1 MEEIAQDKNQEIE
14 VSKEEIKEEEKK
26 GNEKVR
32 VMISTIGSSKT
43 NAVPFNS

>member
-1 MEEIAQDKNQEIE
+1 MEELEIGKRE
-14 VSKEEIKEEEKK
+14 EEEKK